1 LPDVKT
7 LYKRRRCI
15 AIAIKAS
22 SFCLTLWAVTLIFR
36 SYVMLS
42 NLSFSEFKQHSLRL
56 GTLVLPILI
65 TQFCQA
71 ALGVVDALMAGGV
84 SALDLAAVSIGS
96 GIWLPLFLLA
106 TGTLIATTPLIGEKM
121 GEKLPHHV
129 PHITQ
134 QSLWA
139 ALFIGAIG
147 LVVVSFTP
155 NILGPMGVPAD
166 IQPKAAQYLRFVAWG
181 FPAIACYAV
190 LRSYCEALGR
200 PEPVTI
206 ISLIGLFINIPINY
220 IFIHGLFGMPELGG
234 AGCGL
239 ATACVL
245 WINVILLSIYLFFS
259 KHTTFDETRF
269 FYNFAKPDR
278 QQIGKLFRLGVP
290 IGISIFFEASLFSLA
305 SIVIS
310 PLGAVA
316 VASHQVALAVTSQ
329 LFMIPMSVAM
339 GLTIMVSNRYGEKN
353 WLALQQVQR
362 TGLIWTVGIAV
373 VSMLGVWL
381 FRENLADAFTDNP
394 AVKAQAMYLL
404 LFAIAYQLV
413 DGWQVNIAGILR
425 GMQDTQVPMWITLFC
440 YWLVALPLGTYLV
453 RYTDTGAQGFWMA
466 LVTGLSL
473 SSVLLTLRLIYR
485 QRQVLSI
492 PAR

>member
-1 LPDVKT
+1 
-7 LYKRRRCI
+7 
-15 AIAIKAS
+15 
-22 SFCLTLWAVTLIFR
+22 
-36 SYVMLS
+36 MLS

>member
-1 LPDVKT
+1 MPDVKT

>member
-1 LPDVKT
+1 
-7 LYKRRRCI
+7 
-15 AIAIKAS
+15 
-22 SFCLTLWAVTLIFR
+22 
-36 SYVMLS
+36 MLS

-362 TGLIWTVGIAV
+362 TGLIWTVGIAL

>member
-1 LPDVKT
+1 MPDVKT

-362 TGLIWTVGIAV
+362 TGLIWTVGIAL